1 MIPPR
6 ILPDHPAPVSESGDR
21 RCSGVE
27 PLEPGSHNRETTLAR
42 KNGTGGSF
50 DPRIEMLRFPG

>member
-6 ILPDHPAPVSESGDR
+6 ILPDHPAPVFESGDPR
-21 RCSGVE
+21 RSGVG
-27 PLEPGSHNRETTLAR
+27 PLEPGSHNRETTLAS

-50 DPRIEMLRFPG
+50 DPGIEMLRCPG